1 MFRFFSE
8 KHWFI
13 WSWLGSFIIL
23 SSLWVQV
30 EIDVKI
36 NEWFGVFYDM
46 IQKALAEPNA
56 VSIEEYF
63 ASLFSFITLAG
74 MYIAVYVAI
83 SFFTAHF
90 LFRWRTAMV
99 EWYHS
104 VYDKA
109 RKIEGASQRVQEDT
123 IKFTRIM
130 EGLGTSLIESIMILI
145 QFIPIL
151 FGLSIGIPIFFFGDW
166 EYGLIV
172 GALIWTIGGTVFLIV
187 LGLILRQV
195 GVEYDLQK
203 QEAAYRKILV
213 IAEDDGSVR
222 PKKID
227 ELFDDV
233 RKIHFLSYIRYLY
246 FNIGRI
252 AYLQANVLSAY
263 VFLAPAIVAGAVTL
277 GVMQQIIRAFGRVE
291 GSMQY
296 LLKAWPTI
304 IELASVYKRL
314 REFESKIKQEE
325 LIDEIEVVITPGS
338 RLVGRKQNYFTK
350 LAYEELFL
358 LGMWRKGARFRTRL
372 SKQIFKVGDVLLLGV
387 RDPDEEDVSAKI
399 NLLGLMPIRSR
410 EISTLPSRSR
420 FLKALVFFTTSILLA
435 ALNIINVLTAFLIC
449 VLGFVGIKILKSNL
463 YRHIEWPIV
472 IMLAAMIPIGQALE
486 STGITAQIASGVVS
500 FAGDLHVF
508 WILMIILIITMLI
521 TDVINLSLIHI

>member
-1 MFRFFSE
+1 MFRFFTQ
-8 KHWFI
+8 KNWFT
-13 WSWLGSFIIL
+13 WSWIGSFIIL

-63 ASLFSFITLAG
+63 ASLFSFITLAA

-83 SFFTAHF
+83 SFFTAHY
-90 LFRWRTAMV
+90 LFRWRTSMV

-151 FGLSIGIPIFFFGDW
+151 FGLSVGIPIFFFGEW

-187 LGLILRQV
+187 LGFILRLV
-195 GVEYDLQK
+195 GIEYDLQK

-213 IAEDDGSVR
+213 IAEDDGNVR
-222 PKKID
+222 PKTID

-233 RKIHFLSYIRYLY
+233 RKIHFLSYLRYLY

-252 AYLQANVLSAY
+252 AYSQANVLSAY
-263 VFLAPAIVAGAVTL
+263 VFLAPAIVAGVVTL

-314 REFESKIKQEE
+314 REFETKIRKED
-325 LIDEIEVVITPGS
+325 L
-338 RLVGRKQNYFTK
+338 LV
-350 LAYEELFL
+350 E
-358 LGMWRKGARFRTRL
+358 
-372 SKQIFKVGDVLLLGV
+372 KV
-387 RDPDEEDVSAKI
+387 
-399 NLLGLMPIRSR
+399 
-410 EISTLPSRSR
+410 
-420 FLKALVFFTTSILLA
+420 
-435 ALNIINVLTAFLIC
+435 
-449 VLGFVGIKILKSNL
+449 
-463 YRHIEWPIV
+463 
-472 IMLAAMIPIGQALE
+472 
-486 STGITAQIASGVVS
+486 
-500 FAGDLHVF
+500 
-508 WILMIILIITMLI
+508 
-521 TDVINLSLIHI
+521 

>member
-1 MFRFFSE
+1 MFKFFNS
-8 KHWFI
+8 KKWFLWAWI
-13 WSWLGSFIIL
+13 GSFIIL

-30 EIDVKI
+30 VIDVKI

-151 FGLSIGIPIFFFGDW
+151 FGLSIGIPIFFFGEW

-187 LGLILRQV
+187 LGLILRLV

-213 IAEDDGSVR
+213 IAEDNETVR
-222 PKKID
+222 PKRID

-233 RKIHFLSYIRYLY
+233 RKIHFLSYLRYLY

-263 VFLAPAIVAGAVTL
+263 VFLAPAIVAGVVTL

-314 REFESKIKQEE
+314 REFE
-325 LIDEIEVVITPGS
+325 D
-338 RLVGRKQNYFTK
+338 K
-350 LAYEELFL
+350 L
-358 LGMWRKGARFRTRL
+358 K
-372 SKQIFKVGDVLLLGV
+372 SSQ
-387 RDPDEEDVSAKI
+387 EDV
-399 NLLGLMPIRSR
+399 
-410 EISTLPSRSR
+410 T
-420 FLKALVFFTTSILLA
+420 
-435 ALNIINVLTAFLIC
+435 
-449 VLGFVGIKILKSNL
+449 
-463 YRHIEWPIV
+463 IE
-472 IMLAAMIPIGQALE
+472 
-486 STGITAQIASGVVS
+486 SK
-500 FAGDLHVF
+500 
-508 WILMIILIITMLI
+508 
-521 TDVINLSLIHI
+521 

>member
-1 MFRFFSE
+1 MFRFFTE
-8 KHWFI
+8 KSWFY
-13 WSWLGSFIIL
+13 WSWIGSFIIL

-63 ASLFSFITLAG
+63 ASLFSFITLAA

-83 SFFTAHF
+83 SFFTAHY
-90 LFRWRTAMV
+90 LFRWRTSMV

-151 FGLSIGIPIFFFGDW
+151 FGLSVGIPIFFFGEW

-187 LGLILRQV
+187 LGLILRLV
-195 GVEYDLQK
+195 GIEYDLQK

-213 IAEDDGSVR
+213 IAEDDGNVR
-222 PKKID
+222 PKTID
-227 ELFDDV
+227 VLFDDV
-233 RKIHFLSYIRYLY
+233 RKIHFLSYLRYLY

-263 VFLAPAIVAGAVTL
+263 VFLAPAIVAGVVTL

-314 REFESKIKQEE
+314 REFESKIKQED
-325 LIDEIEVVITPGS
+325 LVDE
-338 RLVGRKQNYFTK
+338 
-350 LAYEELFL
+350 
-358 LGMWRKGARFRTRL
+358 
-372 SKQIFKVGDVLLLGV
+372 
-387 RDPDEEDVSAKI
+387 KI
-399 NLLGLMPIRSR
+399 
-410 EISTLPSRSR
+410 
-420 FLKALVFFTTSILLA
+420 
-435 ALNIINVLTAFLIC
+435 
-449 VLGFVGIKILKSNL
+449 
-463 YRHIEWPIV
+463 
-472 IMLAAMIPIGQALE
+472 
-486 STGITAQIASGVVS
+486 
-500 FAGDLHVF
+500 
-508 WILMIILIITMLI
+508 
-521 TDVINLSLIHI
+521 

>member
-1 MFRFFSE
+1 MFRFFTE
-8 KHWFI
+8 KNWFY
-13 WSWLGSFIIL
+13 WSWIGSFIIL

-63 ASLFSFITLAG
+63 ASLFSFITLAA

-83 SFFTAHF
+83 SFFTAHY
-90 LFRWRTAMV
+90 LFRWRTSMV

-151 FGLSIGIPIFFFGDW
+151 FGLSVGIPIFFFGEW

-187 LGLILRQV
+187 LGLILRLV
-195 GVEYDLQK
+195 GIEYDLQK

-213 IAEDDGSVR
+213 IAEDDGNVR
-222 PKKID
+222 PKTID

-233 RKIHFLSYIRYLY
+233 RKIHFLSYLRYLY

-263 VFLAPAIVAGAVTL
+263 VFLAPAIVAGVVTL

-291 GSMQY
+291 GSLQY
-296 LLKAWPTI
+296 LFRAWPTI
-304 IELASVYKRL
+304 IELASCLLYT
-314 REFESKIKQEE
+314 SDAA
-325 LIDEIEVVITPGS
+325 DE
-338 RLVGRKQNYFTK
+338 
-350 LAYEELFL
+350 
-358 LGMWRKGARFRTRL
+358 
-372 SKQIFKVGDVLLLGV
+372 
-387 RDPDEEDVSAKI
+387 
-399 NLLGLMPIRSR
+399 
-410 EISTLPSRSR
+410 
-420 FLKALVFFTTSILLA
+420 
-435 ALNIINVLTAFLIC
+435 
-449 VLGFVGIKILKSNL
+449 
-463 YRHIEWPIV
+463 
-472 IMLAAMIPIGQALE
+472 
-486 STGITAQIASGVVS
+486 
-500 FAGDLHVF
+500 
-508 WILMIILIITMLI
+508 
-521 TDVINLSLIHI
+521 